1 MLFAQEKL
9 FKLQSVIFD
18 HLKLKLFMQ
27 SAEDVLRNVDPFFEH
42 RLTSQGADLRGQGAV
57 IHYADEDGYLLKSCK
72 YFLNKKRAIKLINS
86 PHYYIPFPI

>member
-18 HLKLKLFMQ
+18 HLQLQLFMQ

-42 RLTSQGADLRGQGAV
+42 RLTSQGADLRGQSFV
-57 IHYADEDGYLLKSCK
+57 IHYADDDVTYAATCK
-72 YFLNKKRAIKLINS
+72 YFLNKKRLLN
-86 PHYYIPFPI
+86 